1 MAEKKL
7 VPGQTVYLKEG
18 ESFDSIELAKR
29 EAEMMKELP
38 PTIKLGETETKQL
51 IEESSQDEPIEESIE
66 SKEVTNGEEI
76 LEKNEP
82 IEEQLEETKTFKL
95 ARRLLDKNLTEN
107 NEDLPPLVEDE
118 TIEKEVEIDYFED
131 LKEETMVDE
140 LLADDEEEEITP
152 KRKAK
157 VIDLENLHVINKT
170 EMDKERD
177 LRNALYGNKAAY
189 QIVAAQSGYMA
200 KILPLVHKDIIN
212 ILRENVNRFEHQK
225 SLYRVIWEKIHDTSV
240 GKMSFEQWLRSTS
253 VEDIETF
260 YYGLYA
266 STFPNE
272 GSFRYTCPQCGV
284 EHDYKVN
291 HGNLIKTTDKDKMKD
306 LIAKVSK
313 DATTIEKMKE
323 FSLIGK
329 TQAIQLHDSE
339 LIVELRTPSLFDL
352 LEILRTVPEKT
363 INRDAESIVYMLYVN
378 RIYIPAKD
386 ESGYYEETKK
396 SAILR
401 IIDNLPI
408 DDANEFK
415 DAVDERVDENRI
427 TYSLKNIK
435 CVECGTEVKDIP
447 ISIENLLFTVIFEK
461 AQ

>member
-1 MAEKKL
+1 M
-7 VPGQTVYLKEG
+7 
-18 ESFDSIELAKR
+18 I
-29 EAEMMKELP
+29 
-38 PTIKLGETETKQL
+38 
-51 IEESSQDEPIEESIE
+51 
-66 SKEVTNGEEI
+66 
-76 LEKNEP
+76 
-82 IEEQLEETKTFKL
+82 
-95 ARRLLDKNLTEN
+95 
-107 NEDLPPLVEDE
+107 
-118 TIEKEVEIDYFED
+118 
-131 LKEETMVDE
+131 DE
-140 LLADDEEEEITP
+140 LLEDEEEETP
-152 KRKAK
+152 KRRAK
-157 VIDLENLHVINKT
+157 VIDLESLHVINKT

-200 KILPLVHKDIIN
+200 KVLPLVHKDIIN

-225 SLYRVIWEKIHDTSV
+225 SLYRVIWDKIHDTSV
-240 GKMSFEQWLRSTS
+240 GKMSFEQWLRNTS

-272 GSFRYTCPQCGV
+272 GSFRYTCPNCGA
-284 EHDYKVN
+284 EHDYKVS
-291 HGNLIKTTDKDKMKD
+291 HGNLIKTTDKDKMKE
-306 LIAKVSK
+306 LIAKVSR
-313 DATTIEKMKE
+313 DATTMEKMKE

-329 TQAIQLHDSE
+329 TQAIQLGDSG

-378 RIYIPAKD
+378 KVYIPAKD
-386 ESGYYEETKK
+386 ESGHYEENSK
-396 SAILR
+396 SSILR

-427 TYSLKNIK
+427 TYSLKK
-435 CVECGTEVKDIP
+435 Y
-447 ISIENLLFTVIFEK
+447 
-461 AQ
+461 

>member
-1 MAEKKL
+1 MEKKII
-7 VPGQTVYLKEG
+7 PGQTVYLKEG
-18 ESFDSIELAKR
+18 ESFDSAEFAKG
-29 EAEMMKELP
+29 EAEMMKDLP
-38 PTIKLGETETKQL
+38 PTIRLGEQKEEL
-51 IEESSQDEPIEESIE
+51 I
-66 SKEVTNGEEI
+66 VEEI
-76 LEKNEP
+76 IKEEVKKEEP
-82 IEEQLEETKTFKL
+82 EETKSFKL
-95 ARRLLDKNLTEN
+95 AKKILEQSLDDNIL
-107 NEDLPPLVEDE
+107 PLVEDE
-118 TIEKEVEIDYFED
+118 NIEREVNIDIFED
-131 LKEETMVDE
+131 MEDMEDKIEQIMK
-140 LLADDEEEEITP
+140 DEEPEIP
-152 KRKAK
+152 KRKARI
-157 VIDLENLHVINKT
+157 VDVGSLNVINKT
-170 EMDKERD
+170 EIDKERD

-200 KILPLVHKDIIN
+200 KVLPLVHKDIIN

-225 SLYRVIWEKIHDTSV
+225 SLYKVIWDKINDTSV
-240 GKMSFEQWLRSTS
+240 GKMTFEEWLRNTS

-272 GSFRYTCPQCGV
+272 GSFRYTCPACGA

-291 HGNLIKTTDKDKMKD
+291 HGNLIKTTDKDHMKE
-306 LIAKVSK
+306 LINRVSR
-313 DATTIEKMKE
+313 DAITKEKMRE

-329 TQAIQLHDSE
+329 TQAIE
-339 LIVELRTPSLFDL
+339 LSVSSLVVELRTPSLFDL

-378 RIYIPAKD
+378 KVFIPSKD
-386 ESGYYEETKK
+386 GVGYYEETAKP
-396 SAILR
+396 AILR

-415 DAVDERVDENRI
+415 DSVDERVDENRI

-435 CVECGTEVKDIP
+435 CSECGHEVKDIP
-447 ISIENLLFTVIFEK
+447 LSIENLLFTVIFEK

>member
-1 MAEKKL
+1 MANKKA
-7 VPGQTVYLKEG
+7 VPGKTVYLQEG
-18 ESFDSIELAKR
+18 EGFDNVEIAKR
-29 EAEMMKELP
+29 EAEMMKNLP
-38 PTIKLGETETKQL
+38 PTIKLGETESKQS
-51 IEESSQDEPIEESIE
+51 IEESSQNETIEESIE
-66 SKEVTNGEEI
+66 SKDEEKKEPLKEEEI
-76 LEKNEP
+76 S
-82 IEEQLEETKTFKL
+82 EEDELKSTKTFKL
-95 ARRLLDKNLTEN
+95 AKKLLDENLN
-107 NEDLPPLVEDE
+107 NDEDE
-118 TIEKEVEIDYFED
+118 KELLPLKEDDLIEKEVEVDYFED
-131 LKEETMVDE
+131 LQEEIIKDE
-140 LLADDEEEEITP
+140 TPSEEEKP

-157 VIDLENLHVINKT
+157 IVDLEDLHIINKT

-200 KILPLVHKDIIN
+200 KVLPLVHKDIIN
-212 ILRENVNRFEHQK
+212 ILGENVNRFEHQK
-225 SLYRVIWEKIHDTSV
+225 SLYRVIWEKIHDTSI
-240 GKMSFEQWLRSTS
+240 GKMSFEQWLRNTS

-272 GSFRYTCPQCGV
+272 GLFRYTCPSCGT

-291 HGNLIKTTDKDKMKD
+291 HGNLIKTTDKEKMKD

-313 DATTIEKMKE
+313 DATTMEKMKE

-329 TQAIQLHDSE
+329 TQAIQLGDSG

-363 INRDAESIVYMLYVN
+363 INRDSESIVYMLYVN
-378 RIYIPAKD
+378 KVYIPTKD
-386 ESGYYEETKK
+386 NSGYYEEIKK

-435 CVECGTEVKDIP
+435 CIECGNEVKDIP

>member
-1 MAEKKL
+1 MSEKKI
-7 VPGQTVYLKEG
+7 VPGQTVYLSED
-18 ESFDSIELAKR
+18 ESFDNIALAKR

-38 PTIKLGETETKQL
+38 PTIKLGEEKEAVQEESAQIET
-51 IEESSQDEPIEESIE
+51 IEEPIVSEEVEEVAEVKEP
-66 SKEVTNGEEI
+66 
-76 LEKNEP
+76 
-82 IEEQLEETKTFKL
+82 EETKTFKI
-95 ARRLLDKNLTEN
+95 AKKLLDENLSEDG
-107 NEDLPPLVEDE
+107 DLPPLVEDE
-118 TIEKEVEIDYFED
+118 SIEKEVEVDYFED
-131 LKEETMVDE
+131 LKEETMIDE
-140 LLADDEEEEITP
+140 LLEDEEETP
-152 KRKAK
+152 KRRAK
-157 VIDLENLHVINKT
+157 VVDLESLHVINKT

-200 KILPLVHKDIIN
+200 KVLPLVHKDIIN

-225 SLYRVIWEKIHDTSV
+225 SLYRVIWDKIHDTSV
-240 GKMSFEQWLRSTS
+240 GKMSFEQWLRNTS

-272 GSFRYTCPQCGV
+272 GSFRYTCPHCGV

-291 HGNLIKTTDKDKMKD
+291 HGNLIKTTDKDKMKE
-306 LIAKVSK
+306 LISKVSR
-313 DATTIEKMKE
+313 DATTMEKMKE

-329 TQAIQLHDSE
+329 TQAIQLGDSG

-378 RIYIPAKD
+378 KVYIPAKD
-386 ESGYYEETKK
+386 ESGYYEENIK
-396 SAILR
+396 SSILR

-415 DAVDERVDENRI
+415 DAVDDRVDENRI

-435 CVECGTEVKDIP
+435 CVECGQEVKDIP
-447 ISIENLLFTVIFEK
+447 ISIENLLFTLIFEK